1 MRLCPQ
7 CDFIYED
14 DQAFCDM
21 DGKELVHSP
30 ATVVVGQ
37 TVAPPTKLTIS
48 LESRSKSR
56 RFRVPLVAGVGFAIV
71 LSVIYIAQLQRS
83 RSSRAGHS
91 SIQSSVLPTARDTS
105 AQPSFAA
112 SPLRRQAGEQFA
124 VQTSSPSSDVAVG
137 SLPPSKASAASVP
150 LTSNPAAAESS
161 PGNHRGPVIVR
172 LNNGASI
179 KADDAWET
187 KEGVWYRQSGMVTFL
202 KRSRVRAIERIPP
215 PGPGAKSSTGNAV
228 EKSKKT
234 DNAADTK
241 KESRVT
247 SFLRKTGRIL
257 KKPFKL

>member
-21 DGKELVHSP
+21 DGKELVHGP

-37 TVAPPTKLTIS
+37 NVAPPTRLTIS

-56 RFRVPLVAGVGFAIV
+56 RFRVPVAAGVGLANV
-71 LSVIYIAQLQRS
+71 LSVIYTAQLQRS
-83 RSSRAGHS
+83 RSSRADHS
-91 SIQSSVLPTARDTS
+91 SNQASVLPTARDTS
-105 AQPSFAA
+105 AQPSFAN
-112 SPLRRQAGEQFA
+112 SSLRRQAGEQLA

-137 SLPPSKASAASVP
+137 SLPPSTASATSVP
-150 LTSNPAAAESS
+150 LTNPGAAERS

-187 KEGVWYRQSGMVTFL
+187 KEGVWYRQAGMVTFL
-202 KRSRVRAIERIPP
+202 KRSDVRAIERLPP
-215 PGPGAKSSTGNAV
+215 PAPRAKSSTVNAV
-228 EKSKKT
+228 EMS
-234 DNAADTK
+234 
-241 KESRVT
+241 
-247 SFLRKTGRIL
+247 
-257 KKPFKL
+257 